1 MRTKET
7 GWRRTIQTLPISKR
21 IALRHILF
29 LTDFSE
35 PSVAA
40 LPFATMIARS
50 YGAKVTALHVLVP
63 SIYTYMTPE
72 MAANLLDAEADNA
85 KAEMSRVEAGL
96 MGLPHETMIERNIG
110 VWPVLSKRLEEGDI
124 DLIVIGTHG
133 RTGLSKAVF
142 GSSAEEVFRRT
153 NVPVL
158 TIGPAVRTGS
168 HNGGRF
174 HCVLFA
180 TDFNEVSSMAASYA
194 ASLAQENQS
203 RLVLL
208 HVLPSPRP
216 DKGNKSVELSV
227 AEALHRVENLLPP
240 DAELWCRPEPM
251 VEHGE
256 PGAQILAV
264 ADRCGADL
272 IVLGVRGMDL
282 LTGVAT
288 RVERATAYEVV
299 AHAHCPVL
307 TVRGS

>member
-1 MRTKET
+1 MHTT
-7 GWRRTIQTLPISKR
+7 AISKR
-21 IALRHILF
+21 ITLKNILF

-35 PSVAA
+35 PSVIA
-40 LPFATMIARS
+40 LPFAAMIARA
-50 YGAKVTALHVLVP
+50 YGARVTALHVLVP
-63 SIYTYMTPE
+63 SVYTYMTPE
-72 MAANLLDAEADNA
+72 MAASLLDAEADVA
-85 KAEMSRVEAGL
+85 KTEMSRVEASL
-96 MGLPHETMIERNIG
+96 MGLPSEALIERSNG

-124 DLIVIGTHG
+124 DLIVMGTHG
-133 RTGLSKAVF
+133 RTGLNKAVF

-153 NVPVL
+153 SVPVL
-158 TIGPAVRTGS
+158 TVGPAVRNGG

-174 HCVLFA
+174 KCVLFA
-180 TDFNEVSSMAASYA
+180 TDFNEVSNMAAA
-194 ASLAQENQS
+194 FATSLAQENQS

-208 HVLPSPRP
+208 HVLPAPKPGKS
-216 DKGNKSVELSV
+216 NKSEFSV

-251 VEHGE
+251 VEHGA

-272 IVLGVRGMDL
+272 IVLGVRGMDT
-282 LTGVAT
+282 LTGIAT
-288 RVERATAYEVV
+288 RMERATAYEVV

>member
-1 MRTKET
+1 MVM
-7 GWRRTIQTLPISKR
+7 QTLPVSKR
-21 IALRHILF
+21 IALKNILF
-29 LTDFSE
+29 LTDYSE
-35 PSVAA
+35 PSVTA
-40 LPFATMIARS
+40 LPFAAMIARA

-63 SIYTYMTPE
+63 SVYTYMTPE
-72 MAANLLDAEADNA
+72 MAASLLVAEEDVART
-85 KAEMSRVEAGL
+85 EMSRVEAGL
-96 MGLPHETMIERNIG
+96 MGLPRETMIERNIG
-110 VWPVLSKRLEEGDI
+110 VWPVLSKRLDQGDI
-124 DLIVIGTHG
+124 DLIVMGTHG
-133 RTGLSKAVF
+133 RTGLKKALF
-142 GSSAEEVFRRT
+142 GSSAEEVFRRA

-158 TIGPAVRTGS
+158 TIGPHVRTGG

-174 HCVLFA
+174 QCILFA
-180 TDFNEVSSMAASYA
+180 TDFNAVSNTAAAYA

-203 RLVLL
+203 RLILL
-208 HVLPSPRP
+208 HVLPAPKP
-216 DKGNKSVELSV
+216 GKANKTAELSV

-272 IVLGVRGMDL
+272 IVLGVRGMDM
-282 LTGVAT
+282 LTKIAT
-288 RVERATAYEVV
+288 RVERATAYEVA